1 MEDGMTKSLPENEA
15 LRRKGPV
22 LDQRQQQID
31 PAGQHRVDQD
41 EVSAKRSQKQPGQS
55 LTDPQEEPDDA
66 K

>member
-1 MEDGMTKSLPENEA
+1 MTKSLPANEA

-41 EVSAKRSQKQPGQS
+41 EVTANGSQKQPGQ
-55 LTDPQEEPDDA
+55 TPTEPQEESDDA
-66 K
+66 E